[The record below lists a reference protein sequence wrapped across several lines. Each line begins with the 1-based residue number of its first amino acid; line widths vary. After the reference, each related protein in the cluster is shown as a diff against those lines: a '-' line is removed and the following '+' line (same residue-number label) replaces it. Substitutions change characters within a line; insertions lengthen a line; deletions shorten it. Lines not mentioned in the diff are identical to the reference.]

1 MKNLSTNKAIA
12 MLWLFM
18 IFFGGCIFSC
28 NPVNRVNKS
37 PERQLKVIKNYAAN
51 HGFRNDTVR
60 VVKKGDSVV
69 VERTDT
75 VTNVVTVK
83 DSDTVT
89 IYKHIYNTRTV
100 EKTDTVFEKIN
111 NRESEIA
118 LSNIIKD
125 NDKVISDCRVREAEI
140 KGERNEWRLRFYILS
155 AIFVLLVFLIFK
167 K

>member
-89 IYKHIYNTRTV
+89 IYKHIYNTRPVSSQLWDFPLLYHFWLVHLQLTGRYN
-100 EKTDTVFEKIN
+100 TIQHTP
-111 NRESEIA
+111 
-118 LSNIIKD
+118 LSD
-125 NDKVISDCRVREAEI
+125 Q
-140 KGERNEWRLRFYILS
+140 G
-155 AIFVLLVFLIFK
+155 
-167 K
+167 